1 MLPRLIRRLLGRDDE
16 REIDESGVTRDP
28 SVTHPSDTRYDDERA
43 AGEAADAAIRAAGN
57 RPS

>member
-1 MLPRLIRRLLGRDDE
+1 MLRRLIRRLLGRDDDG
-16 REIDESGVTRDP
+16 EIDESGVTHDRL
-28 SVTHPSDTRYDDERA
+28 VTHPSDTRYDDDRA